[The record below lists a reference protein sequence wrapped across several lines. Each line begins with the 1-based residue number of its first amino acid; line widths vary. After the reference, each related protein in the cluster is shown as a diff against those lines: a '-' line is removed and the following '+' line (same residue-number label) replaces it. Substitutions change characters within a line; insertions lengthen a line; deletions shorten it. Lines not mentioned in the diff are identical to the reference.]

1 MFENPRRGRQA
12 RYVTTHAPKILDLKS
27 SSEQRFSQLKL
38 PLGAPDLMC
47 LYVLDV
53 TLAIEKCLYRGTIS
67 PCTAPESCVDSNLRF
82 LGISLP

>member
-12 RYVTTHAPKILDLKS
+12 RYVTTHAPKILDLNPF
-27 SSEQRFSQLKL
+27 SEQRFSQLKL
-38 PLGAPDLMC
+38 PLGAPDLMW